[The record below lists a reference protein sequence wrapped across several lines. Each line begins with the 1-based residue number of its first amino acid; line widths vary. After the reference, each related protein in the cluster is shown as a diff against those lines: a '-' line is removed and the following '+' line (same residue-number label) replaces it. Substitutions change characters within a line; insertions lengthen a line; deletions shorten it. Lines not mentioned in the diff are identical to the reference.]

1 MSIAAPAPVSYSVSV
16 ANIFAHLYRV
26 HLRVQAPA
34 PVQVLSLPVWIPGS
48 YLVREFSRH
57 LQGLQASQANQPVLS
72 TQTSKNTW
80 EIACDVQQPL
90 DVVYEV
96 YAFDN
101 SVRAAWLDDAR
112 GFFNPTSLCLMVQG
126 QEGHAHSLHMPQSA
140 FPADWRVATALRAQA
155 VDERGFGYYLADHY
169 DELADSPVEMGNFW
183 QGDFTAAGV
192 AHRFVVAGAGASFD
206 GARLLADVEKICEA
220 EMAFWHADGSQPP
233 HDRYVFMLNVVE
245 SGYGGLEHRH
255 STALICNRDDLPRLH
270 TEKKSDGYT
279 TLLGLISHEYFHT
292 WNVKRMRPAEFTRYD
307 YGQENYTELLW
318 FFEGI
323 TSYYDDLLLLRAG
336 LIDRSEY
343 LAILAKTINQV
354 AQTPGRHVQSVAQSS
369 FDAWVKYYRQEE
381 NTLNAT
387 VSYYTKGA
395 LVALC
400 LDLTLRLEGHTTL
413 DDVMRALWAQ
423 GDGGPIAERDV
434 LAVLER
440 LSGRSFA
447 PELAAWVHSTQEL
460 PLAELLNAAGVP
472 LKHAQAQWPQILGL
486 VVSEAGNTGVSIR
499 RVLRDGLA
507 ERAGF
512 AVGDEWLGVRVQG
525 QSWRLKKLEQLSLYV
540 PQGHE
545 QVEAILARDGKI
557 IERSLNLQD
566 ANTRQGLVELQL
578 AESALAQPNHWLA

>member
-1 MSIAAPAPVSYSVSV
+1 MSIVASTPISYSVS
-16 ANIFAHLYRV
+16 AAHIFAHLYRV

-57 LQGLQASQANQPVLS
+57 IQGLQATQAGQPVVV

-90 DVVYEV
+90 EVVYEV

-101 SVRAAWLDDAR
+101 SVRTAWLDDAR

-126 QEGHAHSLHMPQSA
+126 QEGHVHSLHLPQSA
-140 FPADWRVATALRAQA
+140 FPADWRVATALRPQA
-155 VDERGFGYYLADHY
+155 VDEQGFGYYLADHY

-183 QGDFTAAGV
+183 QGEFTVSGV
-192 AHRFVVAGAGASFD
+192 PHRFVVAGAGPSFD
-206 GARLLADVEKICEA
+206 GPRLLADVEKICET

-270 TEKKSDGYT
+270 TEKKSQGYT

-292 WNVKRMRPAEFTRYD
+292 WNVKRMRPAEFARYD

-343 LAILAKTINQV
+343 LAILAKTIHQV
-354 AQTPGRHVQSVAQSS
+354 AQTPGRHVQSVAQAS

-400 LDLTLRLEGHTTL
+400 LDLTLRLEGRTTL

-434 LAVLER
+434 LDVLER

-460 PLAELLNAAGVP
+460 PLPALLAAAGVQ
-472 LKHAQAQWPQILGL
+472 LQHAQAQWPQILGL
-486 VVSEAGNTGVSIR
+486 VVSEEGNAGISIR
-499 RVLRDGLA
+499 RVLRGGLA

-512 AVGDEWLGVRVQG
+512 AVGDEWLGVQVSG
-525 QSWRLKKLEQLSLYV
+525 QSWRLKKLEQLVLYV
-540 PQGHE
+540 PQGHDF
-545 QVEAILARDGKI
+545 VVAILARDGKI
-557 IERSLNLQD
+557 IERELSLQE

-578 AESALAQPNHWLA
+578 TDSALAQPLHWLA